1 MQANRVFDMKAKEKK
16 EKTLNEAL
24 RERRLHLIE
33 INNLA
38 IGDYKTF
45 SKVQLLSI
53 ESNNAMIECIETQLE
68 RGP

>member
-1 MQANRVFDMKAKEKK
+1 MKAKEKK

>member
-1 MQANRVFDMKAKEKK
+1 MKAKEKK

-33 INNLA
+33 LNSLT
-38 IGDYKTF
+38 IGSYKAF

-53 ESNNAMIECIETQLE
+53 ELNNAMIKCIEVQLE
-68 RGP
+68 RRS